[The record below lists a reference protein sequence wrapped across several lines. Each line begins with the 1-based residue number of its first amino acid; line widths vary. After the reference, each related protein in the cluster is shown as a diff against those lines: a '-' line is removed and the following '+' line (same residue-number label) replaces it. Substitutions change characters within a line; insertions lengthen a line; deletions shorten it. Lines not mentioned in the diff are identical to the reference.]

1 MFAAFFLA
9 KHKERERERER
20 EWLSKRERERERE
33 REWLS
38 KREIVEWFEFA
49 AMVWGQFLRKV
60 ANATRCLP
68 ERQGC
73 AKFLAKTIFIVE
85 NKNGF
90 L

>member
-9 KHKERERERER
+9 KHKERERER
-20 EWLSKRERERERE
+20 
-33 REWLS
+33 
-38 KREIVEWFEFA
+38 KREIAERFEFA